1 MFPLLVENEI
11 IINGGFNMTFE
22 EVFNKVKEKFMSGD
36 VSGITEHLAYQFNI
50 EGEGEGA
57 FYAEVKDGKLYIE
70 PYEYYDRDVIF
81 ICSADTLFKIIDG
94 KLDSVWAFTTG
105 KLKLKGDIGKALR
118 LKDMI
123 KK

>member
-1 MFPLLVENEI
+1 MEVTGLPSTSPANAAMTLDNLIQLWNNEI
-11 IINGGFNMTFE
+11 IMNGG
-22 EVFNKVKEKFMSGD
+22 
-36 VSGITEHLAYQFNI
+36 FNI

-94 KLDSVWAFTTG
+94 EMDSVWAFTTG